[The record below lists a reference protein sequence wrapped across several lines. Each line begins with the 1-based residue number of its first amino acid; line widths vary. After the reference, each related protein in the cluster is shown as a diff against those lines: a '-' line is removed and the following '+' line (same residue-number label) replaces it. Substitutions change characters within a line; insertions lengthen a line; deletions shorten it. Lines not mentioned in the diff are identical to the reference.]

1 MLRTLSLALVLA
13 GSSPEAQPSPL
24 IGEWKITY
32 PGEIRM
38 RNGVAD
44 PIMVTGTLVVR
55 SEGDSLIATLAT
67 DASPQLPA
75 RPTLRFAAK
84 FGSGDAVFVSRASA
98 TLNINGAERQATSV
112 STWTFKVAGDALEG
126 SVERRIEG
134 MQSSG
139 TGPQPIKGTR
149 LKS

>member
-1 MLRTLSLALVLA
+1 MLRSLSLALVLA
-13 GSSPEAQPSPL
+13 ASSPAAQPTPL
-24 IGEWKITY
+24 IGEWTITY

-44 PIMVTGTLVVR
+44 PIMATGKLVIR

-67 DASPQLPA
+67 DPSPQLPA
-75 RPTLRFAAK
+75 RPALRLATK
-84 FGSGDAVFVSRASA
+84 SGSGHAVFVSRSNA
-98 TLNINGAERQATSV
+98 TLNINGEERQATAI
-112 STWTFKVAGDALEG
+112 STWTFKATGDALEG

-139 TGPQPIKGTR
+139 TGPQAIKGTR